1 MANSFHVPGEFGG
14 GPGEP
19 NNEVAGRYFD
29 HSSGRRV
36 DTDAVIYEAIKTE
49 HPGLHVVV
57 TPVYNANLQAYASS
71 GGAEV
76 QTVAEHKHW
85 PSGLKTTVYL
95 APAKRLD
102 GGSGGLAELV
112 RFEKFLYRWNKYEF
126 LVYLVDGRDGQN
138 SYPQIKN
145 QYIVSD
151 DPSAVATLI
160 KTAGAWTSSLHDEI
174 WVFDQGFWQKDPALY
189 QAILKSHWEDVILDH
204 SLKEDLID
212 TIQRFFDS
220 REQYRRLAVP
230 WKRGLIFYGPPGNGK
245 TVSIKATM
253 HTLYNRE
260 PPIPTLYVK
269 SLKGFFGPEY
279 SISQIFGKAR
289 QEAPC
294 YLVFED
300 LDSMVTPEVRSF
312 FLNAVDGLSENEG
325 VLMIGSTNHLD
336 QLDPG
341 LAKRPSRFDRKY
353 LFPDPN
359 EGQRTRYAEYWQRKL
374 SDNKDIEFPDKLCP
388 AIAGITE

>member
-1 MANSFHVPGEFGG
+1 MEDAHGTRSQLGG
-14 GPGEP
+14 SAS
-19 NNEVAGRYFD
+19 NEVAGRYFD
-29 HSSGRRV
+29 HSSGQRV
-36 DTDAVIYEAIKTE
+36 DTDAVIYEAIKRE

-57 TPVYNANLQAYASS
+57 TPVYSANLQAYAST
-71 GGAEV
+71 GGIEV
-76 QTVAEHKHW
+76 QTLEHKDW
-85 PSGLKTTVYL
+85 PSGLKTTVYVP
-95 APAKRLD
+95 PAKRLD
-102 GGSGGLAELV
+102 GGNGGLAEIV
-112 RFEKFLYRWNKYEF
+112 RFEKFLYHWNTKEF
-126 LVYLVDGRDGQN
+126 LVYLVDGRDGQS
-138 SYPQIKN
+138 SYPRISN

-151 DPSAVATLI
+151 DPSAVASLI
-160 KTAGAWTSSLHDEI
+160 KSAGAWTSSLHEEI
-174 WVFDQGFWQKDPALY
+174 WVFDSGFWQKDPALY
-189 QAILKSHWEDVILDH
+189 QAISKSHWEDVILDH

-245 TVSIKATM
+245 TISIKATM
-253 HTLYNRE
+253 HTLYKRD
-260 PPIPTLYVK
+260 PPVPTLYVK
-269 SLKGFFGPEY
+269 SLKSFFGAEY

-300 LDSMVTPEVRSF
+300 LDSMVTPDVRSF

-325 VLMIGSTNHLD
+325 VMMIGSTNHID

-359 EGQRTRYAEYWQRKL
+359 KEQRTRYAEYWQKKL
-374 SDNKDIEFPDKLCP
+374 SDNKDIDFPDKLCP